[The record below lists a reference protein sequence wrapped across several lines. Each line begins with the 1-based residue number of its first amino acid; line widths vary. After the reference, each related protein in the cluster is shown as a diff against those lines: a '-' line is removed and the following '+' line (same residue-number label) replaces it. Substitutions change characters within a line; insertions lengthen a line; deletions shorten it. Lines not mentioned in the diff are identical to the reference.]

1 MSVEII
7 TREDLEQFRRELLKD
22 LQRLIVKPEP
32 QKPWLKSID
41 VRRLLK
47 ISPNTLQNLRDR
59 GLVNYT
65 RVGGILFYKYED
77 IETLLERGIQQ
88 H

>member
-7 TREDLEQFRRELLKD
+7 TREDLEQFRKELLRDIQK
-22 LQRLIVKPEP
+22 LMVKPEP
-32 QKPWLKSID
+32 KKPWLKSID
-41 VRRLLK
+41 VRKLLK
-47 ISPNTLQNLRDR
+47 ISANTLQGLRAK

-77 IETLLERGIQQ
+77 IENLLEQGIQQ
-88 H
+88 P